1 MILVIQRVTSATV
14 VAHVEGAPATRATIG
29 PGLLV
34 LVGILTT
41 DTEADLAW
49 CAAKIA
55 DLRIFEDAA
64 GKMNLSVRDMRSTTD
79 EQSMTKQPGSVMLV
93 PNFTLAADAAKGRR
107 PSFDRAMRPELAQ
120 PMFERLATLIAQ
132 HNIPVATGVFRAHM
146 EVTLTN
152 DGPITL
158 IVQSPIATQPT
169 EKTAATPPASSDRG
183 GP

>member
-14 VAHVEGAPATRATIG
+14 VAHIEGAPPTRATIG

-64 GKMNLSVRDMRSTTD
+64 GKMNLSVRDMLAAR
-79 EQSMTKQPGSVMLV
+79 EAGAVPGGVMLV
-93 PNFTLAADAAKGRR
+93 PSFTLAADASKGRR

-120 PMFERLATLIAQ
+120 PMFERFAALVAQ
-132 HNIPVATGVFRAHM
+132 QGVPVATGVFRAHM

>member
-14 VAHVEGAPATRATIG
+14 VAHIEGAPATRAQIG

-64 GKMNLSVRDMRSTTD
+64 GKMNLSVRDMLAARA
-79 EQSMTKQPGSVMLV
+79 EAGPPGGVMLV
-93 PNFTLAADAAKGRR
+93 PNFTLAADASKGRR

-120 PMFERLATLIAQ
+120 PLFERFAAVVAQ
-132 HNIPVATGVFRAHM
+132 QGVPVATGVFRAHM

-169 EKTAATPPASSDRG
+169 EKTAATPPASSDWG

>member
-1 MILVIQRVTSATV
+1 
-14 VAHVEGAPATRATIG
+14 
-29 PGLLV
+29 
-34 LVGILTT
+34 
-41 DTEADLAW
+41 
-49 CAAKIA
+49 
-55 DLRIFEDAA
+55 
-64 GKMNLSVRDMRSTTD
+64 MNLSVRDMLAAR
-79 EQSMTKQPGSVMLV
+79 EAGAVPGGVMLV

-120 PMFERLATLIAQ
+120 PMFERLATLVAQ

-158 IVQSPIATQPT
+158 IVQSPGTTQPT
-169 EKTAATPPASSDRG
+169 GKTAATPPASSDRG

>member
-41 DTEADLAW
+41 DTDADLAW

-64 GKMNLSVRDMRSTTD
+64 GKMNLSVRDMLAAR
-79 EQSMTKQPGSVMLV
+79 EAGAVPGGVMLV
-93 PNFTLAADAAKGRR
+93 PNFTLAADASKGRR
-107 PSFDRAMRPELAQ
+107 PSFDLAMRPELAQ
-120 PMFERLATLIAQ
+120 PMFERFAALVAQ
-132 HNIPVATGVFRAHM
+132 QGVPVATGVFRAHM

-169 EKTAATPPASSDRG
+169 EKTASTPPASSDRG
-183 GP
+183 AP

>member
-64 GKMNLSVRDMRSTTD
+64 GKMNLSVRDMLAAR
-79 EQSMTKQPGSVMLV
+79 EAGAVPGGVMLV
-93 PNFTLAADAAKGRR
+93 PNFTLAADASKGRR

-120 PMFERLATLIAQ
+120 PLFERFAALVAQ
-132 HNIPVATGVFRAHM
+132 QGVPVATGVFRAHM

-152 DGPITL
+152 DRPITL

>member
-64 GKMNLSVRDMRSTTD
+64 GKMNLSVRDMLAAR
-79 EQSMTKQPGSVMLV
+79 EAGAVPGGVMLV
-93 PNFTLAADAAKGRR
+93 PNFTLAADASKGRR

-120 PMFERLATLIAQ
+120 PLFERFAALVAQ
-132 HNIPVATGVFRAHM
+132 QGVPVATGVFRAHM

>member
-14 VAHVEGAPATRATIG
+14 VAHLERAPATRAQIG

-41 DTEADLAW
+41 DTEADLTW

-64 GKMNLSVRDMRSTTD
+64 GKMNLSVREMLAARAEAAPPS
-79 EQSMTKQPGSVMLV
+79 GVMLV

-158 IVQSPIATQPT
+158 IVQSPITTQPT
-169 EKTAATPPASSDRG
+169 EKTAAIPPASSDRG
-183 GP
+183 AP

>member
-14 VAHVEGAPATRATIG
+14 VAHIEGAPATRAQIG

-41 DTEADLAW
+41 DTEADLTW
-49 CAAKIA
+49 CAAKIVE
-55 DLRIFEDAA
+55 LRIFEDAA

-79 EQSMTKQPGSVMLV
+79 APGSVMLV

-158 IVQSPIATQPT
+158 IVQSPGNLNDR
-169 EKTAATPPASSDRG
+169 ATPQASL
-183 GP
+183 GPGEP

>member
-14 VAHVEGAPATRATIG
+14 VAHLESAPATRAQIG

-64 GKMNLSVRDMRSTTD
+64 GKMNLSVRDMRSTTGEQGMT
-79 EQSMTKQPGSVMLV
+79 EQSGTPGSVMLV
-93 PNFTLAADAAKGRR
+93 PNFTLAADASKGRR

-120 PMFERLATLIAQ
+120 PLFERFAALVAQ
-132 HNIPVATGVFRAHM
+132 QGVPVATGVFRAHM

-158 IVQSPIATQPT
+158 IVQSPGNLNDR
-169 EKTAATPPASSDRG
+169 ATPPASSDRG

>member
-64 GKMNLSVRDMRSTTD
+64 GKMNLSVRDMLAAR
-79 EQSMTKQPGSVMLV
+79 EAGAVPGGVMLV
-93 PNFTLAADAAKGRR
+93 PNFTLAADASKGRR

-120 PMFERLATLIAQ
+120 PMFERFAALVAQ
-132 HNIPVATGVFRAHM
+132 QGVPVATGVFRAHM